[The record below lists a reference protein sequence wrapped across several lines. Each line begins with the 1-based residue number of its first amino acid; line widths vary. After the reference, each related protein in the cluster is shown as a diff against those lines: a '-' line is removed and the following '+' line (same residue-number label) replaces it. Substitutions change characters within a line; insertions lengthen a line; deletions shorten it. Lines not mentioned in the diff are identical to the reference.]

1 MPIKNKDLKKFL
13 KNTQLEVKKIG
24 EVWKLQINTLD
35 IKLDQVYFVDI
46 NNIPLWS
53 LNDNPLYIK
62 IGYNRLATF
71 DKEQT
76 YFLNDEWLLIK
87 WNEYYNGKLD
97 TISEGIFNNK
107 IIPCN
112 DKNIKWLEE
121 ILIENY

>member
-1 MPIKNKDLKKFL
+1 M
-13 KNTQLEVKKIG
+13 
-24 EVWKLQINTLD
+24 
-35 IKLDQVYFVDI
+35 DQVYFVDI

-62 IGYNRLATF
+62 IGYSRLATF

-76 YFLNDEWLLIK
+76 YLLNDKWLLLK

-107 IIPCN
+107 IIPFN

>member
-1 MPIKNKDLKKFL
+1 M
-13 KNTQLEVKKIG
+13 
-24 EVWKLQINTLD
+24 
-35 IKLDQVYFVDI
+35 
-46 NNIPLWS
+46 
-53 LNDNPLYIK
+53 
-62 IGYNRLATF
+62 TF

-76 YFLNDEWLLIK
+76 YFLDDEWLLIK
-87 WNEYYNGKLD
+87 WNEYYNGKLE